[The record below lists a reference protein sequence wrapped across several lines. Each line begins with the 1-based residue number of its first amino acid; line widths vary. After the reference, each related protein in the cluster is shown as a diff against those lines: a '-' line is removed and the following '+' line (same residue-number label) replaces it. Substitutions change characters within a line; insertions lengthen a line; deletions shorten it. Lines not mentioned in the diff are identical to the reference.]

1 MPDKKSIYWLSRA
14 MADEARAQRIADGAS
29 EEIRQMYRRQY
40 LKVVQQLTNLKA
52 ELDAGRELTR
62 TQLWNYSR
70 WSQLEEELKSFVT
83 ESTRFNINETEKA
96 LNEVFEKTIGAT
108 AESFSRSRM
117 TLPISAHDVIN
128 TTWSGERYSARIW
141 KNQAAIADR
150 LKNSMED
157 MLVQGRGLPDIKKQ
171 IMKEFNVAYND
182 ADRLVR
188 TEAAYV
194 LNRANVAKYRQA
206 GLKKVEWSVGPEDG
220 RECAVCAAR
229 GGKVYLID
237 EAPIIPAHPR
247 CRCIYAGVV
256 ELSNED
262 VEVDGP
268 AADAALEAAQQQKK
282 LQKAAG
288 SGIIKQESEL
298 GKFKKNLSADER
310 VDKEY
315 YSKLKTKFS
324 HGSDDAKTMFNQ
336 YANGDTVA
344 DSNYINTPRFNP
356 KTKKIYMNYAADA
369 DNVRGNGA
377 TYFHEHAHLIDDARG
392 YISHD
397 KKFNDCLEQDAKNYR
412 IQYGKKHSLGTWNKV
427 DAAISADLNTMRKHS
442 AVSDIL
448 GAVTKGNISGIAGHA
463 DSYWNENSICE
474 EAFAHMFECQFDSVR
489 YKEMQKYFPS
499 ALNYFEE
506 KMLKKGM

>member
-1 MPDKKSIYWLSRA
+1 MPNKKSIYWLSRA

-40 LKVVQQLTNLKA
+40 LKVVQQITNLKA

-83 ESTRFNINETEKA
+83 ESTRFNIGESEKA

-108 AESFSRSRM
+108 AESFSGSRM

-128 TTWSGERYSARIW
+128 TAWSGERYSARIW

-206 GLKKVEWSVGPEDG
+206 GLKKIEWSVGPEDG

-288 SGIIKQESEL
+288 SGIIEENSKPPATEPTAESEISTKAGGDVNYICKL
-298 GKFKKNLSADER
+298 DRSIYSCVSEDITTDEVVITDER
-310 VDKEY
+310 IQHIKERHPNDFERY
-315 YSKLKTKFS
+315 WKYLRNMIISPQYIIEDDVPNTAFVLK
-324 HGSDDAKTMFNQ
+324 
-336 YANGDTVA
+336 
-344 DSNYINTPRFNP
+344 
-356 KTKKIYMNYAADA
+356 
-369 DNVRGNGA
+369 
-377 TYFHEHAHLIDDARG
+377 
-392 YISHD
+392 
-397 KKFNDCLEQDAKNYR
+397 
-412 IQYGKKHSLGTWNKV
+412 
-427 DAAISADLNTMRKHS
+427 
-442 AVSDIL
+442 
-448 GAVTKGNISGIAGHA
+448 
-463 DSYWNENSICE
+463 
-474 EAFAHMFECQFDSVR
+474 QFDEDDKQFRLILKLHTEIDENKRKNSVITFQYIKQR
-489 YKEMQKYFPS
+489 EFFRLIRNKKVLYKAPK
-499 ALNYFEE
+499 L
-506 KMLKKGM
+506 

>member
-40 LKVVQQLTNLKA
+40 LKVVQQIKNLKA

-117 TLPISAHDVIN
+117 TLPISANDVIN
-128 TTWSGERYSARIW
+128 TAWSGERYSARIW

-268 AADAALEAAQQQKK
+268 ATDAALEAAKQQKK
-282 LQKAAG
+282 LQKAADDRIESKTIEMKAKTWYNKNIAG
-288 SGIIKQESEL
+288 NSELEQEYEKALEAAKEESGIRGTLKAPEFPKEIERYGFDDKHINLERGHNVTKEQAERYIQNAVVKIER
-298 GKFKKNLSADER
+298 KNG
-310 VDKEY
+310 VYINY
-315 YSKLKTKFS
+315 YSLYGAAYTMPSKKLIRT
-324 HGSDDAKTMFNQ
+324 
-336 YANGDTVA
+336 
-344 DSNYINTPRFNP
+344 
-356 KTKKIYMNYAADA
+356 
-369 DNVRGNGA
+369 
-377 TYFHEHAHLIDDARG
+377 
-392 YISHD
+392 
-397 KKFNDCLEQDAKNYR
+397 
-412 IQYGKKHSLGTWNKV
+412 
-427 DAAISADLNTMRKHS
+427 
-442 AVSDIL
+442 AVN
-448 GAVTKGNISGIAGHA
+448 A
-463 DSYWNENSICE
+463 E
-474 EAFAHMFECQFDSVR
+474 E
-489 YKEMQKYFPS
+489 YKPDVK
-499 ALNYFEE
+499 
-506 KMLKKGM
+506 KMLEVIMYAIGKSIFEGEMSGHE